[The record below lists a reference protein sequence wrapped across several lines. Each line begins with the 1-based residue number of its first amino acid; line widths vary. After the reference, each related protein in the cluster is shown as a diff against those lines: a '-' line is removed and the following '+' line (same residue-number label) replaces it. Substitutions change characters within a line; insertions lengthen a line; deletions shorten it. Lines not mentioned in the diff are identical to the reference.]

1 MNLSPVALTLAI
13 LQPGL
18 GSIQCVIVIPPL
30 FCRRLSSM
38 FSDSGSLSHL
48 PYEPSEAPPPN
59 PAARR
64 EEFLSPIGTVLY
76 APEFVTVKFFPD
88 FSPLSIV
95 AGRETC
101 ARFRFGCL
109 VHQVTLGAVFCPR
122 YELANRETR
131 WDRRLLSHHPGRK
144 RLNRIK
150 NLCPKTSLCQTG
162 DPANGQ

>member
-30 FCRRLSSM
+30 FCRSPALFCRRLSSM

-48 PYEPSEAPPPN
+48 PYEPSEVPPPN

-76 APEFVTVKFFPD
+76 ASEFVTVKFFPD

-101 ARFRFGCL
+101 VRFRFGCL
-109 VHQVTLGAVFCPR
+109 VHQVTLGAVFFPR
-122 YELANRETR
+122 YELADRETR
-131 WDRRLLSHHPGRK
+131 WGEECTHHLPV
-144 RLNRIK
+144 
-150 NLCPKTSLCQTG
+150 PADSSLASSTL
-162 DPANGQ
+162 